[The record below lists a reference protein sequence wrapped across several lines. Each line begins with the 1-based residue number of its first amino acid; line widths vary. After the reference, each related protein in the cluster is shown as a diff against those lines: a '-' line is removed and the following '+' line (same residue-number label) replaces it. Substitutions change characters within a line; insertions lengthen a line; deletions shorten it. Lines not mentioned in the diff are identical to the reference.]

1 MLENQPNLPASLI
14 LLLSVFPKPRSD
26 PHRQTSTSGSLTH
39 DRPGAR
45 GNRTRRSAGVVPGSS
60 STSRLD
66 SDPQAALL
74 LKGKRLRETTSPNTP
89 SSQMHICGFLTVFR
103 PFLLS
108 HHLYSYSTSPQDKFI
123 HIYLGKKRHTKVCSD

>member
-1 MLENQPNLPASLI
+1 MFENQPNLPASLT
-14 LLLSVFPKPRSD
+14 LLLFVFPKP
-26 PHRQTSTSGSLTH
+26 HRDRHGQTSTSGSLTH
-39 DRPGAR
+39 GRPGAR
-45 GNRTRRSAGVVPGSS
+45 GTRHGVVPGSR

-66 SDPQAALL
+66 SDPRAALL
-74 LKGKRLRETTSPNTP
+74 LKGKRLGETTSPNTP

-108 HHLYSYSTSPQDKFI
+108 HHLYSYSISPQDKFI